1 MWWLKPNNLIY
12 SVMNVVVSF
21 LTMYRQWKIVAQT
34 VRIYCMGLTTVNIN
48 LKKVAANNAVVV
60 GKLLSR

>member
-12 SVMNVVVSF
+12 SVMNVAVSF
-21 LTMYRQWKIVAQT
+21 LTMYRQWKIFDQT
-34 VRIYCMGLTTVNIN
+34 VRIYCIGLTTVNIN